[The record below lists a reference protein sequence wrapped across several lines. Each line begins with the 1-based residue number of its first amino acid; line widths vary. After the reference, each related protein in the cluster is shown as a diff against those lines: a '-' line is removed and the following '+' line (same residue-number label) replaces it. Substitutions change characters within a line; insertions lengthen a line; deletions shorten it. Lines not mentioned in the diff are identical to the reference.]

1 MAPWDCEDSRPRA
14 PRAAPTRERHE
25 RGEPP
30 GRVAPLFTISAPADS
45 CSGPETRNRNRRNS
59 QQAQLCSLAQ
69 LTSADGDDLARCF
82 ALAGAPLDL
91 ATEDK
96 EAKRQ
101 GAQR

>member
-1 MAPWDCEDSRPRA
+1 VRLRGLEAPLAQSRPGA
-14 PRAAPTRERHE
+14 SEGSHPY
-25 RGEPP
+25 
-30 GRVAPLFTISAPADS
+30 RVAPLLTVSAPADP